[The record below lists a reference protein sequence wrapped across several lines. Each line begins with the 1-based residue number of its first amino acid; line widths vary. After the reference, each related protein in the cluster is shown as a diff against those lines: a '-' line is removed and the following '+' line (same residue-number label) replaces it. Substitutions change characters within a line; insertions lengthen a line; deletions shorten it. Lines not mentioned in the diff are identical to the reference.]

1 METREWRLEM
11 KNEMLLND
19 TSDTTRKPG
28 VPASE
33 HFTFEA
39 DVSFT
44 RRRGRK
50 RRGDARADAQGEATS
65 TASTASTHSAPSTE
79 QPARIPR
86 ITKLMAMAIHFNRL
100 IEQGEI
106 ANYAELAR
114 MLGVSRARVSQIM
127 GLVNLAPD
135 IQMELLK
142 LPRVA
147 KGRDPVSERHLRPI
161 ARLLLWEDQRKMWRD
176 VCGEGSTA

>member
-1 METREWRLEM
+1 M
-11 KNEMLLND
+11 KKTEA
-19 TSDTTRKPG
+19 P
-28 VPASE
+28 PSE

-50 RRGDARADAQGEATS
+50 KKDDAQNDGQGEVVS
-65 TASTASTHSAPSTE
+65 SE
-79 QPARIPR
+79 QPTRLPR
-86 ITKLMAMAIHFNRL
+86 ITRLMAMAIHFNRL
-100 IEQGEI
+100 IEHGEI

-114 MLGVSRARVSQIM
+114 TLSVSRARVSQIM

-147 KGRDPVSERHLRPI
+147 KGRDPICERHLRPI
-161 ARLLLWEDQRKMWRD
+161 AQVPLWEVQREMWRG
-176 VCGEGSTA
+176 VR

>member
-1 METREWRLEM
+1 MEM
-11 KNEMLLND
+11 KKKLDNGMAN
-19 TSDTTRKPG
+19 TTITRG
-28 VPASE
+28 VTRSE
-33 HFTFEA
+33 DFTFEA

-50 RRGDARADAQGEATS
+50 RRDNAKNDAQGDAQGEATS

>member
-1 METREWRLEM
+1 MKMKKKLADGMANATITRGGAR
-11 KNEMLLND
+11 
-19 TSDTTRKPG
+19 
-28 VPASE
+28 SE
-33 HFTFEA
+33 DFTFEA

-50 RRGDARADAQGEATS
+50 RKGDGRADAQAEGVS
-65 TASTASTHSAPSTE
+65 TASTSSPE

-86 ITKLMAMAIHFNRL
+86 ITRLMAMAIHFNRL

-114 MLGVSRARVSQIM
+114 TLNVSRARVSQIM

-135 IQMELLK
+135 IQLELLK

-147 KGRDPVSERHLRPI
+147 KGRDPISERHLRPI
-161 ARLLLWEDQRKMWRD
+161 AQVLLWEDQREMWRD
-176 VCGEGSTA
+176 VR